1 MHHLSPPAGDQQQKE
16 CLDVLRLFHRYDRVR
31 FGYIP
36 IDVAVFGVSQTSNRM
51 YRACVPT
58 CMTVCVLEA
67 EPPAKTYTT
76 ASFAAH
82 GWKGTYLPSMLSR
95 GARGVAVWVVL
106 ARAQTTHLELMHCIS
121 IAPGRDS
128 WFVFRS
134 QMHANS
140 TGNLGFLV
148 VDIYLLPMGLVIR

>member
-1 MHHLSPPAGDQQQKE
+1 
-16 CLDVLRLFHRYDRVR
+16 
-31 FGYIP
+31 
-36 IDVAVFGVSQTSNRM
+36 
-51 YRACVPT
+51 
-58 CMTVCVLEA
+58 
-67 EPPAKTYTT
+67 
-76 ASFAAH
+76 
-82 GWKGTYLPSMLSR
+82 MLSR

-148 VDIYLLPMGLVIR
+148 VDIHLLPMGLVIR